1 MSDSISADKGANA
14 GLAALVLRIFWMFL
28 GNTALG
34 VCLLMIVQQGSAFT
48 YADPIYGIVLLL
60 LVAAR
65 YVDIVRYNGV
75 TAYGDPATPAHWRRY
90 TIALLLLAGGG
101 WLAAHGAAYIL
112 P

>member
-1 MSDSISADKGANA
+1 MSDFVSADKSASA
-14 GLAALVLRIFWMFL
+14 GLAALVLRVFWMFL

-34 VCLLMIVQQGSAFT
+34 VCLLMIVQQGAAFT

-90 TIALLLLAGGG
+90 TISLLLLAGGG

>member
-1 MSDSISADKGANA
+1 MSDFVSADKGANA
-14 GLAALVLRIFWMFL
+14 DLAALILRVFWMFL
-28 GNTALG
+28 GNTILG
-34 VCLLMIVQQGSAFT
+34 VCLLMIAQRESAFSHL
-48 YADPIYGIVLLL
+48 DLVYGIVLLL

-65 YVDIVRYNGV
+65 YVDIARYKGV

-101 WLAAHGAAYIL
+101 WLAAHGAVYIL